1 MFYVANIRYC
11 FGSTKLKMFSL
22 PSVIYIFHE
31 QSIACLFA
39 IKNQEIKKSE
49 TKTRK
54 KNYQIVSDKCE
65 SGLSNQSFCEN
76 EQLIMVTIATW
87 I

>member
-22 PSVIYIFHE
+22 PSVIYIFQE
-31 QSIACLFA
+31 QSIAYIFT

-54 KNYQIVSDKCE
+54 KITKLYPTGVRVDYPINHFVKM
-65 SGLSNQSFCEN
+65 SN
-76 EQLIMVTIATW
+76 
-87 I
+87 

>member
-22 PSVIYIFHE
+22 PSVIYIFYE
-31 QSIACLFA
+31 QSIACFFA

-49 TKTRK
+49 TKTK
-54 KNYQIVSDKCE
+54 KITKLYPTGVRVDYPINYFVNM
-65 SGLSNQSFCEN
+65 SN
-76 EQLIMVTIATW
+76 
-87 I
+87 